1 MTLLD
6 QLREISDLSV
16 ETCVPMAAHTSF
28 GIGGP
33 ADILVTPH
41 TMEALAAAV
50 RTCYEAGV
58 PPTVIGNGT
67 NLLVLDGGIRG
78 VVLKVANGLSRT
90 RVEGDLIVAE
100 SGVRVA
106 SLCRICADEGLGG
119 LEWAAGIPGTL
130 GGALVMNAGA
140 WGGEIGQLVEWV
152 TVATPKGEL
161 RRLPREEIK
170 FGYRFSS
177 FQGSPNVI
185 AQAALKLVPSDPAT
199 VHSKLCEIIE
209 TRCEKQPLA
218 MPSAGSVFKR
228 SGENGAGRLVEGAG
242 CKGMRVGGAVV
253 SEKHANFI
261 VNEGNA
267 TARDVLELI
276 HRVQVKVKD
285 QFGVDLIP
293 EICVVGEPL
302 DGADAGHWVPDSLP
316 AVV

>member
-1 MTLLD
+1 MSILQ
-6 QLREISDLSV
+6 QLRQIPDLSV
-16 ETCVPMAAHTSF
+16 ETCVPMAGHTSF

-33 ADILVTPH
+33 ADILATPH
-41 TMEALAAAV
+41 TMEALAAALKAAHS
-50 RTCYEAGV
+50 TDI
-58 PPTVIGNGT
+58 PLTVIGNGT

-152 TVATPKGEL
+152 TVATRDGEL
-161 RRLPREEIK
+161 RRLPREQIT
-170 FGYRFSS
+170 FAYRFSS
-177 FQGSPNVI
+177 FQGSPNVV

-199 VHSKLCEIIE
+199 VHSRLCEIIE

-228 SGENGAGRLVEGAG
+228 SGDDGAGRFVDRAG

-261 VNEGNA
+261 VNDGNA

-276 HRVQVKVKD
+276 QQVQAKVKS
-285 QFGVDLIP
+285 QFGLDLKT
-293 EICVVGEPL
+293 EICVVGE
-302 DGADAGHWVPDSLP
+302 ACCGHCASHGQPVL
-316 AVV
+316 A